1 MKKYVN
7 IYLIYLYIIFNYK
20 IKMIYDVIIIGGGIA
35 GLNSAYKLIK
45 KDPTLKIL
53 LLEKNKLGGRIYTY
67 HDRYYQIEEGAARFH
82 EKQKNIL
89 TLIRE
94 LGLAEKIIKIT
105 NTIEYIP
112 IKNAQNIIQENKDQL
127 INKVIEASK
136 LEKKSVLK
144 TITFIEYAKKI
155 VKKENAQLILD
166 SFGYSSELTIMNT
179 YDAINLIKNNLNPK
193 NQFYVLKGG
202 LSQMIE
208 KLYQILNK
216 SGVQVLIH
224 RKVNDIQYIQS
235 KSTTNFEISC
245 DKIIQKYYAK
255 KCICAVTK
263 ETLLQLPIFNP
274 IYNILNK
281 IHSSPLCRIYSKFN
295 KDPKTN
301 KVWFQGMEKF
311 TTNNN
316 LRYVI
321 PIDEENGV
329 IMISYTDNKYADFW
343 KKIQDTKGIDEV
355 NRELQ
360 RLIKQTCKI
369 DIPIPEHTKISYW
382 KHGVAYY
389 GIEFDSEIM
398 LKKIMKPYKDIP
410 LFVCGENF
418 SEKQSQWIEGSLETS
433 EKVVKQVL

>member
-1 MKKYVN
+1 
-7 IYLIYLYIIFNYK
+7 
-20 IKMIYDVIIIGGGIA
+20 MIYDVIIIGGGIA

-45 KDPTLKIL
+45 KNPTLKIL

-67 HDRYYQIEEGAARFH
+67 HDRFYQVEEGAARFH
-82 EKQKNIL
+82 EKQKNIIK
-89 TLIRE
+89 LIQE
-94 LGLAEKIIKIT
+94 LDLEKQMIKISNAIT
-105 NTIEYIP
+105 YIP
-112 IKNAQNIIQENKDQL
+112 TTQNLKKPIQETTDQV
-127 INKVIEASK
+127 INQVIEASK
-136 LEKKSVLK
+136 IENKSVLQSM
-144 TITFIEYAKKI
+144 IFIEYAKKI
-155 VKKENAQLILD
+155 VGKEKAQFILD
-166 SFGYSSELTIMNT
+166 SFGYSSELTLMNT
-179 YDAINLIKNNLNPK
+179 YDSLNLIKNNLTPK
-193 NQFYVLKGG
+193 NQFYVLEKG

-208 KLYQILNK
+208 KIHEILKK
-216 SGVQVLIH
+216 SGVKVLQH
-224 RKVNDIQYIQS
+224 RKVNDIQYIQ
-235 KSTTNFEISC
+235 TRTNINNNIPIFEISC
-245 DKIIQKYYAK
+245 DTIIQKYYAK

-263 ETLLQLPIFNP
+263 ETLLKLPIFNP
-274 IYNILNK
+274 IYTFLNK

-301 KVWFQGMEKF
+301 KVWFHGMQKI

-329 IMISYTDNKYADFW
+329 ILISYTDNKYADFW
-343 KKIQDTKGIDEV
+343 KKIKDTKGIEEV

-360 RLIKQTCKI
+360 RLLQKTCNI
-369 DIPIPEHTKISYW
+369 DIPMPEHTQLFYW

-389 GIEFDSEIM
+389 GIGFDSDTM
-398 LKKIMKPYKDIP
+398 LKKIMKPYEDIP